1 MSKKYARVGLPRQPP
16 AEAQP
21 WTFTKQKRAHCGGPK
36 LGSPCRAHAAP
47 LGRGYAMFCAE
58 RISPLLPPRVMPVD
72 PVPVTVVP
80 TPVSR
85 KPHVVHWTHVITRAV
100 GIIRSIA
107 NLYENPD
114 STRARRKNAART
126 E

>member
-1 MSKKYARVGLPRQPP
+1 MLALACRVNHQWRPSHGHSPKRKGHTAADPSLAR
-16 AEAQP
+16 
-21 WTFTKQKRAHCGGPK
+21 RAALTP
-36 LGSPCRAHAAP
+36 P
-47 LGRGYAMFCAE
+47 LGQGYAMFCAE

-85 KPHVVHWTHVITRAV
+85 KPHVVHWTHVISRAV